1 MIGCFN
7 PLKYLSRRIEIVLVS
22 IVDSTSVGYVDEM
35 KRYCLV
41 VKTHHLRRSSYPAL
55 MRGLLC
61 DPPGAAAKYYDPQ
74 FGRLIQNAATECNV
88 DLVELQHLNT
98 ACYRPW
104 IRSIPVLLRE
114 HNVEYKV
121 WERQAEHAGNMLER
135 MYVSNVAPRLKAY
148 EARVAPQFERCI
160 TVSQAD
166 TNHLRRIAPTA
177 KIEMIPSGVDT
188 EYFVPD
194 EGVPQDPHSMV
205 LTGRFDWQPKRHN
218 LRVLLTELYPRIKAK
233 LPQATLQVVGKGV
246 PDELHELADKLPGI
260 TITGSVPDVRPFLQR
275 ATLALNYLESGGG
288 IALKVLEAMA
298 LRKPVLSNTLG
309 CEGIGVQHGENVF
322 LADRESFADAA
333 VFLLENSDVRQ
344 RIAEGGYQLVKE
356 EYAWERL
363 AGRFHDCYT
372 SVLSESLVVA
382 RQGSSN

>member
-7 PLKYLSRRIEIVLVS
+7 PLKYLSRRNEIVLIS
-22 IVDSTSVGYVDEM
+22 IVDGTSVGYVDEM
-35 KRYCLV
+35 KRYCLAV
-41 VKTHHLRRSSYPAL
+41 ETHQARRFPYLAL
-55 MRGLLC
+55 MRGFVC

-74 FGRLIQNAATECNV
+74 FGRLIQKAAAEWNV
-88 DLVELQHLNT
+88 DIVELQHLNT

-104 IRSIPVLLRE
+104 IRSVPVLLRE

-121 WERQAEHAGNMLER
+121 WERQAEHADSMLER
-135 MYVSNVAPRLKAY
+135 IYVSSVVPRLKAY

-160 TVSQAD
+160 TVSEAD
-166 TNHLRRIAPTA
+166 SSHLRRIAPTA

-188 EYFVPD
+188 EYFVSD
-194 EGVPQDPHSMV
+194 EGVSQDAYSMV
-205 LTGRFDWQPKRHN
+205 MTGRFDWQPKRHN

-233 LPQATLQVVGKGV
+233 LPQATLKVVGKGV
-246 PDELHELADKLPGI
+246 PDELRELADKLPGV
-260 TITGSVPDVRPFLQR
+260 TITGSVPDVRPFLQQ
-275 ATLALNYLESGGG
+275 AMLALNYLESGGG

-309 CEGIGVQHGENVF
+309 CEGIRVQHGENVF

-333 VFLLENSDVRQ
+333 VFLLENRNVRQ
-344 RIAEGGYQLVKE
+344 RIADGGYQLVKE

-372 SVLSESLVVA
+372 SVLSENLVA
-382 RQGSSN
+382 TRQGGRN